1 MAGREKPRSRNA
13 ATEDEDS
20 DRQLRAGV
28 RDWVFNVEYK
38 DFRLNIGGRP
48 AFIATVG
55 APLVFIAVLT
65 SGGGSQN
72 VWPRLSIIMAA
83 MLLYA
88 SLAAYWIW
96 TESKKP

>member
-1 MAGREKPRSRNA
+1 MAGRERPPSRNV

-38 DFRLNIGGRP
+38 AFRLNIGGRP

-65 SGGGSQN
+65 SAGGSQD
-72 VWPRLSIIMAA
+72 VWPRISIILVA
-83 MLLYA
+83 MLLYTG
-88 SLAAYWIW
+88 LAAYWIW